1 MRSTS
6 PVYFIA
12 FVILAALVC
21 IVLPLARPTEGDIG

>member
-12 FVILAALVC
+12 FVLLAALVC
-21 IVLPLARPTEGDIG
+21 IALPIALTHG